1 MLFSR
6 MFRKVDPNCVY
17 CRHGTRIS
25 EREVVCVK
33 RGVAPVEHHC
43 RSFRYDPLKRIPP
56 RPAVLRTS
64 GLSEADF
71 SLYDPDAVPGQES
84 LFAEREAETPEGV
97 INAPGIDVSDINAAG
112 IDTADINTADINAP
126 GIDAPG
132 IDAAQD
138 GMARDTAPEAAS
150 GTGSAPE
157 TADTGEPERAY
168 SPEETDREED
178 FPEIGGTG
186 EELPR
191 ADSTEESLS
200 VSDSADNPETGGA
213 GEDSSADEVSD
224 DNAEKPAEN
233 PALNSADT
241 PNSADSG
248 TLYSGDSGNGGHAP
262 RETAKSGVPSARERY
277 TVSSRTVLTASGNR
291 PAVRAR
297 IKAVK
302 AGSQGRTDSK

>member
-84 LFAEREAETPEGV
+84 LFAEREAETPECV
-97 INAPGIDVSDINAAG
+97 IN
-112 IDTADINTADINAP
+112 
-126 GIDAPG
+126 APG

-248 TLYSGDSGNGGHAP
+248 TLYSGDSGNGGYAP